1 MADQSDIINSNPIG
15 KAFDKIYDYG
25 NYAVARGQIDPS
37 PDAWNQLEPGDL
49 TVLTTLLV
57 AALRQLP
64 VSHNLPSKCDRGTLH
79 KDLLELD
86 STDTDRLKPL
96 LNAVLAKKP
105 DKEIWDAVYDAVP
118 EKKWPSTPRHR
129 QVASLVEQTPSTRNA
144 RSVVNSS
151 ESRTQIDPLL
161 KEELRYMY
169 AGISDFCKTFFGC
182 VAGLDAAYVS
192 VFKKC
197 TEGRSPLFDGGW
209 NEWPT
214 VPDQYEVLSWFNGL
228 VEQLSAFAEEHQPT
242 MNRRSLVARPD
253 QALEGGSPAKRK
265 LDVGFVIG
273 EDASNWSQVLVPG
286 ELKSNPDADKEKST
300 WHDIGRYARE
310 VLIGQ
315 DTRRFVISFTLSGPF
330 MRVWVFDRLG
340 AVASEEIDINKEG
353 KQFVYVILGFL
364 WMNTENLGFDPTVI
378 EQDGQRL
385 ITITKNN
392 ETEQFVIDHLMLRT
406 SCIVGRATTCWKTH
420 RLDDPQT
427 FFVIKDSWQEDE
439 RREEGELLKIA
450 TEKGV
455 ENVARYYHHEDVL
468 VRGQVDSVRDNIRKD
483 LDISKALYY
492 LEPSVSPTT
501 KKFSTRRQSQISKT
515 SQPSNAASQ
524 TSNATSQT
532 SSATNRKRASD
543 QTDAPLP
550 PSKRRSQGSK
560 AQMIGGSSALSNR
573 TNRTHRR
580 VVLRDYGKPIYEAS
594 SRVALLKAL
603 EGCIRGHKSLRDKAG
618 ILHRDISVNN
628 LMINEDTNNLAPFSF
643 LIDLDLAIEE
653 DSRKASGA
661 KSKTGTRAFMAI
673 GALQGQLHSFMDDL
687 ESFFWVLLWI
697 CINYQAGGKMVKF
710 NPLDTWNYMAD
721 LDLIH
726 AKLGVINKAAKTE
739 GYFTPYYQPLIR
751 WVNELRKVVFPDNTT
766 WVEEDQLLYARMI
779 AVLQEAQKDP
789 DVLTEHPK
797 VLANK

>member
-1 MADQSDIINSNPIG
+1 
-15 KAFDKIYDYG
+15 FDKDHIHQLWQISLLLLTAILLG
-25 NYAVARGQIDPS
+25 KCLTRFTTIVFSLRSIPRQTRGISSSQTVGI
-37 PDAWNQLEPGDL
+37 NQP
-49 TVLTTLLV
+49 TLLEHSNWYTDLIALTILLV
-57 AALRQLP
+57 MALRQLP
-64 VSHNLPSKCDRGTLH
+64 VSHKLPSKYDRGTLYN
-79 KDLLELD
+79 DLLELD
-86 STDTDRLKPL
+86 FTETDRLKPL
-96 LNAVLAKKP
+96 LNAVLTKKP

-118 EKKWPSTPRHR
+118 EKKWPSAPLRYQQR
-129 QVASLVEQTPSTRNA
+129 SRNA

-151 ESRTQIDPLL
+151 EYRTQSDSLL

-169 AGISDFCKTFFGC
+169 TGISDFCETFFGR
-182 VAGLDAAYVS
+182 VAGLDAAHES

-197 TEGRSPLFDGGW
+197 KEGRNPLFDGGW

-214 VPDQYEVLSWFNGL
+214 VPDQSKVMSWFNGL
-228 VEQLSAFAEEHQPT
+228 VEQLSAFAEEYQPT
-242 MNRRSLVARPD
+242 MNQRSLVALPDRP
-253 QALEGGSPAKRK
+253 LKGGSTAHRK

-273 EDASNWSQVLVPG
+273 KDVSEWSQVLVPG
-286 ELKSNPDADKEKST
+286 KLESYPDTDEEEST
-300 WHDIGRYARE
+300 WHDIGRFAKE
-310 VLIGQ
+310 VLINQ
-315 DTRRFVISFTLSGPF
+315 DTRRFVLSFTLCGSL

-340 AVASEEIDINKEG
+340 AIASNVFDINEDG
-353 KQFVYVILGFL
+353 QQFVYIILGFL
-364 WMNTENLGFDPTVI
+364 WINKEDLGFDPTVV
-378 EQDGQRL
+378 EKDGQRL

-392 ETEQFVIDHLMLRT
+392 KTEQFVIDHVILRT
-406 SCIVGRATTCWKTH
+406 SCIVGRATTCWKTY
-420 RLDDPQT
+420 RVDDPHT
-427 FFVIKDSWQEDE
+427 SFVIKDSWQEDE
-439 RREEGELLKIA
+439 RREEGELLKTA
-450 TEKGV
+450 TEKRV
-455 ENVARYYHHEDVL
+455 DNVARYYHHEDVL

-483 LDISKALYY
+483 LDILKALYY

-501 KKFSTRRQSQISKT
+501 K
-515 SQPSNAASQ
+515 NQ

-697 CINYQAGGKMVKF
+697 CINYQAGGKTVKF

-739 GYFTPYYQPLIR
+739 GYFTLYYQPLIR
-751 WVNELRKVVFPDNTT
+751 WVNELRKVVFPNNTT